1 VTCSMV
7 VPIRWSALG

>member
-7 VPIRWSALG
+7 VPIMRSALS